1 MPDLTITLPDEL
13 HDRLMNEVSQGGESL
28 DGFIWLALEEA
39 LDTCEADR
47 EATE

>member
-1 MPDLTITLPDEL
+1 MPDLTTLPDEL

-39 LDTCEADR
+39 LDIEADR